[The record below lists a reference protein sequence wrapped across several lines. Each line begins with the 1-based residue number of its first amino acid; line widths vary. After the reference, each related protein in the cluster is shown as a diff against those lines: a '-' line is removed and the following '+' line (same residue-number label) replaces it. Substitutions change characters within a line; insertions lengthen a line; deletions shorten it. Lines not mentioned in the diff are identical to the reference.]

1 MADDVNAGEV
11 RMANA
16 SDSPFRIPVAHAVD
30 PLPGADAKTVREA
43 IDLLSVLGE
52 PFVAKL
58 AEQAI
63 SRITDTDHESRPA
76 VSLNRQGWRARLA
89 NVERLLGEAMDATG
103 TSTLTYKKVAE
114 AVAEVRAMI
123 DGEDE

>member
-76 VSLNRQGWRARLA
+76 VSPNRQGWRARLA
-89 NVERLLGEAMDATG
+89 NVERLLAASLDSKTPRQAAET
-103 TSTLTYKKVAE
+103 VAD